1 MAMVR
6 FVHFMNVTTV
16 KEFKLMFLSSTNNA
30 LVACEALDHLLCA
43 TVGFEYSFGRLY
55 L

>member
-1 MAMVR
+1 MATVR

-16 KEFKLMFLSSTNNA
+16 KQLKLQFLSSTNNA
-30 LVACEALDHLLCA
+30 LVACEALDHLFCA
-43 TVGFEYSFGRLY
+43 MVRFDYSFERLY

>member
-1 MAMVR
+1 MATVR

-16 KEFKLMFLSSTNNA
+16 KQLKLLFLSSTNNA
-30 LVACEALDHLLCA
+30 LVACEALDHLFCA
-43 TVGFEYSFGRLY
+43 IAGFVNSFDRLY